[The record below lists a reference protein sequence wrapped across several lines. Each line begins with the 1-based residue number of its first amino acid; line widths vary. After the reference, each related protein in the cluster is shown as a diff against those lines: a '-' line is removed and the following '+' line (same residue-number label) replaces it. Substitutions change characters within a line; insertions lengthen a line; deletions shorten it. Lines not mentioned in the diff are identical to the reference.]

1 MRHAIATVLT
11 VSLVW
16 TASCGVLSAAEQL
29 KSGPQ
34 PGETIPGP
42 FHYLNVNGAHAGN
55 PHCLVCEF
63 GLRPAALVFARES
76 PADKSPLAVL
86 LQKLDEA
93 VERYK
98 NAELRAG
105 VVVLND
111 DFAKAETRKDL
122 VRKWET
128 SAKDLKHVVI
138 AVDGQ
143 AGPKEY
149 KIDKDADVTVVLYNQ
164 HKVVANFAF
173 AKDKLTDKD
182 VTAIMAAVNKM
193 IEAK

>member
-1 MRHAIATVLT
+1 MRTVLPT
-11 VSLVW
+11 ILAVILWS
-16 TASCGVLSAAEQL
+16 TSCGLYSAAEEL

-63 GLRPAALVFARES
+63 GLRPVVLIFAREAPS
-76 PADKSPLAVL
+76 DQAPLAVL

-93 VERYK
+93 MDRYK

-105 VVVLND
+105 VVVLNE
-111 DFAKAETRKDL
+111 DFAKEETRKDL
-122 VRKWET
+122 VRRWEGT
-128 SAKDLKHVVI
+128 AKDLKHVLV
-138 AVDGQ
+138 AV
-143 AGPKEY
+143 AGPDGPENYNINKN
-149 KIDKDADVTVVLYNQ
+149 ADVTVLLYKE

-173 AKDKLTDKD
+173 AKDKLTEKD
-182 VTAIMAAVNKM
+182 VNAILVAMKGL
-193 IEAK
+193 IGAKS

>member
-1 MRHAIATVLT
+1 MRHTISTLLA
-11 VSLVW
+11 VSLVL
-16 TASCGVLSAAEQL
+16 TAARGVLSAAEEL

-63 GLRPAALVFARES
+63 GLRPAVLVFARES
-76 PADKSPLAVL
+76 PSDKSPLAML

-93 VERYK
+93 ADRHK
-98 NAELRAG
+98 NAELQAG

-128 SAKDLKHVVI
+128 SGKDLKHVVI

-182 VTAIMAAVNKM
+182 VTAIMAAVNK
-193 IEAK
+193 IIGAK